1 MAGKVVSFKIGD
13 SVTHVAEVDYETKA
27 PKVYHAFT
35 FETPEG
41 ILDENGVNVT
51 EEFVNMIKQGMS
63 ESGIQN
69 NRAVFTMSSGRVANR
84 EVTLPLV
91 KESKIKSLLM
101 ANSKDYF
108 PVDLSQYQL
117 VYRVISTDK
126 AAKQM
131 YLSVYAVPNTL
142 INSYQTL
149 AKALNLELVAIDY
162 YGNSIYQAMTHSMS
176 PELAASICIDDNN
189 SMITIIKD
197 SKVIL
202 QRNIG
207 YGIDDAVFAMR
218 ESTLVKPGSN
228 YIQSLT
234 QMQMNLCFNE
244 QLRPRSADGG
254 DGAPVTA
261 KDKIT
266 TSLTMLINNISR
278 VLDYFASRNS
288 DVEISHISLVGLGAD
303 CQGLDRLLT
312 NELGVDVITM
322 VRFGATDVTKT
333 LSAQRFHLGEYYSC
347 IGAAISPLNFTLAD
361 RQKAAEKESVRIP
374 IFACAGCGVIAF
386 GVVMIGIMSNLLL
399 SANNKQMQNTIK
411 AKQPVIDTYNQY
423 ITDKVIHDGM
433 VAIEQSSNVANDAF
447 LDLVAEMEKKLP
459 SDLIVSNMS
468 VADSMITLS
477 LTCSSKES
485 AADTLIQLRNF
496 DTVENVECSGI
507 AEDQSDNG
515 VKTVSFSVTVTYKP
529 VVEESTEQAEE
540 ALTEDGQ
547 TADTQTEENQE

>member
-27 PKVYHAFT
+27 PRVYHAFT

-126 AAKQM
+126 ASKQM

-142 INSYQTL
+142 INSYQAL
-149 AKALNLELVAIDY
+149 AKALDLELVAIDY

-244 QLRPRSADGG
+244 QLRPKSADGT
-254 DGAPVTA
+254 GAPVTA

-266 TSLTMLINNISR
+266 TSFTALSNKISR
-278 VLDYFASRNS
+278 VLGCLASLNS
-288 DVEISHISLVGLGAD
+288 DVEIRRFSLVGLGAD

-322 VRFGATDVTKT
+322 VRFGSTDVTKT

-361 RQKAAEKESVRIP
+361 RQKAAEKESIRIP

-447 LDLVAEMEKKLP
+447 LDLIAEMEKKLP

-507 AEDQSDNG
+507 TEDQSETG

-529 VVEESTEQAEE
+529 VVEESTEQ
-540 ALTEDGQ
+540 TEDGQ
-547 TADTQTEENQE
+547 TEDGQAADTQTEENQE